1 MIRWYGFM
9 AEQILWK
16 CINETD
22 ITYEFETYEIANVLP
37 FLNEKITPLNGLIYR
52 FFRVWYKMGHM
63 KKAVSWAPATSA
75 IRTSRCLCPWSFIWL
90 LNLMPTCP
98 TVQRRYL
105 YFQRLLPKLEAVWSA
120 QRGLWRGRARL
131 CHDHSVVAC
140 TMPLWHLPKPQHCSL
155 PDSQAKAL

>member
-1 MIRWYGFM
+1 M
-9 AEQILWK
+9 K
-16 CINETD
+16 
-22 ITYEFETYEIANVLP
+22 
-37 FLNEKITPLNGLIYR
+37 KITLLNGLIYR

-90 LNLMPTCP
+90 LSLMPTCS

-120 QRGLWRGRARL
+120 QRWLWRGRPCL
-131 CHDHSVVAC
+131 CHDHSEVVC
-140 TMPLWHLPKPQHCSL
+140 TMLLWHLPKPQQCSL
-155 PDSQAKAL
+155 PDSQGQSSLVYMKDTLVHSSQSAPAPPPDPRVGLESLPVTCLPL